1 MKTSSLS
8 GSARGL
14 RQLALRR
21 AFSLVEILVSIT
33 LLSVIILG
41 LVAMFGQTQQAFRAG
56 LTQTDVL
63 ESGRSLTDMLGREL
77 QEMRPSQVA
86 NAVNF
91 FADTN
96 SPALPLRQTLP
107 GDTIAPQQRVNVLE
121 DLFFLTLVNR
131 RWQGIGYHVDS
142 PDGLFGKL
150 YRWTTN
156 PAPYDV
162 ATALPNFAGSR
173 VSLSNFTRVADGVVH
188 FRVRAYDTNGVW
200 MTTNAFGWIGR
211 SPGAGTNILFGSRP
225 QVSEMGYAFYRD
237 AIPAYVDLEI
247 GVLEPRTLARAR
259 SIPDSLARSNYL
271 ALHPGAVHLFRQRIP
286 LPNVDPAAYQ

>member
-1 MKTSSLS
+1 MKTPSLS
-8 GSARGL
+8 RPDPSR
-14 RQLALRR
+14 RQFALCR
-21 AFSLVEILVSIT
+21 AFSLIEILVSIT
-33 LLSVIILG
+33 LLSVIIIG

-77 QEMRPSQVA
+77 QEARPSQVVG
-86 NAVNF
+86 AVNF

-96 SPALPLRQTLP
+96 SPASPLRQTLP
-107 GDTIAPQQRVNVLE
+107 GDTTNPQQRVNVLE

-131 RWQGIGYHVDS
+131 QWQGIGYHVDS
-142 PDGLFGKL
+142 SDGLLGKL

-162 ATALPNFAGSR
+162 ATALPNFARSR
-173 VSLSNFTRVADGVVH
+173 TSLSNFTRVADGIVH

-200 MTTNAFGWIGR
+200 MTTNAPGWIGR
-211 SPGAGTNILFGSRP
+211 SAGAGTNILFGFRP
-225 QVSEMGYAFYRD
+225 LVSETGYAFYRD

-286 LPNVDPAAYQ
+286 LPNVDPAAY